1 MNEDEPV
8 EIERK
13 FLVETPPALDGL
25 DFSEVRQGYL
35 TRPEDSVEIR
45 LRRKGG
51 ACFMT
56 VKSAGDLQRR
66 EYEIEIG
73 QEQFDALWP
82 ATLGRRV
89 EKRRYTGML
98 PEGEMFEL
106 DVFAGPLAPLM
117 LVEVEFAS
125 VREANGF
132 TPPGWFGRDV
142 DIGRQFQ
149 NGRRGVRA
157 RWTDE
162 K

>member
-13 FLVETPPALDGL
+13 FLVETPPALEGL
-25 DFSEVRQGYL
+25 DSSEVRQGYL

-51 ACFMT
+51 TCFMT

-89 EKRRYTGML
+89 EKRRYTGTL
-98 PEGEMFEL
+98 PGGEMFEL
-106 DVFAGPLAPLM
+106 DIFAGPLAPLM

-142 DIGRQFQ
+142 TIDKQFK
-149 NGRRGVRA
+149 NGTLA
-157 RWTDE
+157 MMERWTGE